1 MKASRYIIGLL
12 ALSMLGSCTD
22 LSENLYDQVGSDNYY
37 NTEMDVIRAVFRPFE
52 HAYWSVQ
59 PRQVLQ
65 ELTSDQ
71 IATWKKDDWWEDGGK
86 WSRLH
91 YHTWT
96 IEEEYFKTEWE
107 SCFQGIM
114 QCNYIM
120 DDLAK
125 LDCKSFGM
133 KQEDFDALSAQC
145 RTLRAWFYLR
155 LIDEFRNVPLA
166 ISSDVTKNTET
177 NVSPNKL
184 FEFIESELKACV
196 DLLPVKAGAAG
207 NGVNQGQW
215 NKASAAALLVR
226 LYLNAGVY
234 IGTEKYTECATIARK
249 IIGGEY
255 GAYSLEPTWDKVFDW
270 NNENSPE
277 ILFGFPSSKG
287 YNHYVYAGDTFWWTV
302 PARQVSYYF
311 GDVEAMSIN
320 GDHNCKYRL
329 APSFTPDDKPYTTQ
343 LGRTVAKF
351 KKYPEDYRLKMYKN
365 LGNSTREG
373 MMLFGYLEYTNGGAT
388 KRVTSPEGGYDLYL
402 RDAVAQFKGTAPGDY
417 PSDLTSDMTHGD
429 HNSGWGYIKYP
440 FYADNDE
447 GQLEADWVEIRLP
460 EIYYSLAECEFR
472 SGNVTE
478 AGKLLNTVRKRNYPA
493 TAVGD
498 YLYQPDGPVVLD
510 ENELLDEWGREFL
523 SESRRRTD
531 LIRFGVFCSGVW
543 WDKNPDPDNHTI
555 IFPLHRDVL
564 NANPKLNQNDGYSR
578 PE

>member
-177 NVSPNKL
+177 NVSPDKL

-215 NKASAAALLVR
+215 NKASAAALPQSV
-226 LYLNAGVY
+226 
-234 IGTEKYTECATIARK
+234 
-249 IIGGEY
+249 
-255 GAYSLEPTWDKVFDW
+255 P
-270 NNENSPE
+270 
-277 ILFGFPSSKG
+277 PS
-287 YNHYVYAGDTFWWTV
+287 
-302 PARQVSYYF
+302 
-311 GDVEAMSIN
+311 
-320 GDHNCKYRL
+320 
-329 APSFTPDDKPYTTQ
+329 TTQ
-343 LGRTVAKF
+343 TASA
-351 KKYPEDYRLKMYKN
+351 M
-365 LGNSTREG
+365 
-373 MMLFGYLEYTNGGAT
+373 
-388 KRVTSPEGGYDLYL
+388 RVS
-402 RDAVAQFKGTAPGDY
+402 
-417 PSDLTSDMTHGD
+417 
-429 HNSGWGYIKYP
+429 
-440 FYADNDE
+440 
-447 GQLEADWVEIRLP
+447 RLP
-460 EIYYSLAECEFR
+460 PPLPGPCAKRPPPSPD
-472 SGNVTE
+472 E
-478 AGKLLNTVRKRNYPA
+478 AP
-493 TAVGD
+493 TA
-498 YLYQPDGPVVLD
+498 
-510 ENELLDEWGREFL
+510 R
-523 SESRRRTD
+523 
-531 LIRFGVFCSGVW
+531 
-543 WDKNPDPDNHTI
+543 
-555 IFPLHRDVL
+555 
-564 NANPKLNQNDGYSR
+564 
-578 PE
+578 